1 MAVISK
7 GRGGNSS
14 SASRL
19 SRWLLTREAGLV
31 ILLLAVV
38 VLFWILE
45 PSTRQQRVYWDLLRE
60 ISPNLIAAIGVT
72 MLMLAGEFD
81 LSIGSMLAV
90 TGVTTIVVFNGTDN
104 MWLGILA
111 GLATGPIVGSIHG
124 YLVTRQKMNS
134 LVTTLGS
141 LFALR
146 GMVYVYTN
154 KTPIIDE
161 NGFYDFQDAYYN
173 NLGPVPLPFV
183 LAIILVVLALIV
195 LTQSEF
201 GRNIYAIGGNETA
214 ARVSGIKVNLIK
226 FILFVICAGSAAISG
241 MLLTMQTG
249 TGYFDSG
256 SSGFELI
263 VIAGV
268 VLGGIALSGGK
279 GSLVGTV
286 LGVLILGMT
295 AKGLRLMGVNT
306 NMQLMVTGS
315 IMILA
320 VFMHS
325 FHDRISI
332 FRKP

>member
-1 MAVISK
+1 MAVLSK
-7 GRGGNSS
+7 GKGGNSG

-183 LAIILVVLALIV
+183 LAIILVALALIV

-241 MLLTMQTG
+241 MILTMQTG

>member
-1 MAVISK
+1 MTALSQGPVRDSNGI
-7 GRGGNSS
+7 
-14 SASRL
+14 
-19 SRWLLTREAGLV
+19 SRWLLSREAGLAM
-31 ILLLAVV
+31 LLLAVA

-90 TGVTTIVVFNGTDN
+90 TSIATVVVFNATDS
-104 MWLGILA
+104 MWLGIIA
-111 GLATGPIVGSIHG
+111 GLATGPIVGGIHG

-173 NLGPVPLPFV
+173 NLGPIPLPFV

-195 LTQSEF
+195 LTQTEF

-214 ARVSGIKVNLIK
+214 ARVSGIKVSLTK
-226 FILFVICAGSAAISG
+226 FALFVICATSAAISG
-241 MLLTMQTG
+241 MIITAQTG
-249 TGYFDSG
+249 TGYFDTG

-286 LGVLILGMT
+286 LGILILGMT

-325 FHDRISI
+325 FHDRISL
-332 FRKP
+332 FKTR

>member
-1 MAVISK
+1 MAVLSK
-7 GRGGNSS
+7 GRIGNSGG
-14 SASRL
+14 ASRL
-19 SRWLLTREAGLV
+19 RRMFLTREAGLV

-38 VLFWILE
+38 ALFWALE
-45 PSTRQQRVYWDLLRE
+45 PSTRQARVYWDLLRE

-111 GLATGPIVGSIHG
+111 GLATGPIVGGIHG

-183 LAIILVVLALIV
+183 LAIILVLLALIV
-195 LTQSEF
+195 LTQTEY

-226 FILFVICAGSAAISG
+226 FSLFVICAGSAAISG
-241 MLLTMQTG
+241 LILTMQTG

-332 FRKP
+332 LRKV

>member
-1 MAVISK
+1 MAAVSK
-7 GRGGNSS
+7 HRIGHSDASS
-14 SASRL
+14 RI

-31 ILLLAVV
+31 VLLLAVV

-90 TGVTTIVVFNGTDN
+90 TGITTIVVFNGTDS
-104 MWLGILA
+104 MWLGIIA

-124 YLVTRQKMNS
+124 YLVTQQKMNS

-173 NLGPVPLPFV
+173 NLGPVPLPFI

-195 LTQSEF
+195 LTQTEF

-226 FILFVICAGSAAISG
+226 FILFVICAGSAAVSG
-241 MLLTMQTG
+241 MILTAQTG

-286 LGVLILGMT
+286 LGILILGMT

-325 FHDRISI
+325 FHDRISL
-332 FRKP
+332 FKKS

>member
-1 MAVISK
+1 MAIISK
-7 GRGGNSS
+7 DRGGNSVA
-14 SASRL
+14 ASRL

-90 TGVTTIVVFNGTDN
+90 TSVTTVVVFNGTDN
-104 MWLGILA
+104 MWLGIIA

-154 KTPIIDE
+154 KTPIVDE

-173 NLGPVPLPFV
+173 NLGPAPLPFV
-183 LAIILVVLALIV
+183 LAIILVALALVV
-195 LTQSEF
+195 LTQTEF

-226 FILFVICAGSAAISG
+226 FILFVICASSAAISG
-241 MLLTMQTG
+241 MILTMQTG

-286 LGVLILGMT
+286 LGILILGMT

-325 FHDRISI
+325 FHDRVSI
-332 FRKP
+332 FRRR